1 MQSSSSA
8 VDVQHTRLRYHAA
21 TFAPLAANDDNGVDS
36 DEEAFR
42 SGCGPDDPFGA
53 LAPQGP
59 SGRCE
64 DVDTRRRDTALCL
77 AAASC
82 ELSPADAVLARLW
95 NLFIIS
101 SPPRPGP
108 TGLRDAFFVFAVGP
122 GARVVAGT
130 PGGDAALARFALLLV
145 ENCDITTAQAAAAQ
159 SAARA
164 GDSQASS
171 GKGAAD
177 AGASSSW

>member
-1 MQSSSSA
+1 MH
-8 VDVQHTRLRYHAA
+8 HTRLRYHSA
-21 TFAPLAANDDNGVDS
+21 TFARYAADDESCVDS

-42 SGCGPDDPFGA
+42 SGCRPNDPFGA

-59 SGRCE
+59 SGRGE
-64 DVDTRRRDTALCL
+64 DVEIRRRDSALCM

-82 ELSPADAVLARLW
+82 ELSPADAALARLW
-95 NLFIIS
+95 NLFIIA

-108 TGLRDAFFVFAVGP
+108 TGLRDAFFIFAVGP

-130 PGGDAALARFALLLV
+130 PGGDAAFARFALLLV

-159 SAARA
+159 AVARA
-164 GDSQASS
+164 GDSQASV
-171 GKGAAD
+171 KGSAA
-177 AGASSSW
+177 AGGSR